1 MQRSRNLD
9 YTASNWPALI
19 GATPMNTAAPER
31 ELVARG
37 KAGDHIAFM
46 ELIRRSSPT
55 ALRTIRKIARN
66 PADVDDVMQDT
77 VVNALKGLC
86 SFNQRSRFSTWLTRI
101 AVNNALLLLRRR
113 RNKVEISIDADGEER
128 TSRPLQLAD
137 HRISQEQVLIHNQ
150 SIETVRRA
158 VRALPTSLRE
168 YVEQCCL
175 KELAHSEVA
184 STLGI
189 SLAAGKSR
197 SLRARRRL
205 HSLLVS
211 RRGPPTVRL
220 HVSESGQSESERN
233 IVQI

>member
-1 MQRSRNLD
+1 MRFED
-9 YTASNWPALI
+9 AA
-19 GATPMNTAAPER
+19 PMNTTPER
-31 ELVARG
+31 VLVG
-37 KAGDHIAFM
+37 KCKTGDHAAFM
-46 ELIRRSSPT
+46 ELIWRSSPA
-55 ALRTIRKIARN
+55 ALRTIRNIARN
-66 PADVDDVMQDT
+66 PADVEDVMQDT

-113 RNKVEISIDADGEER
+113 RNKVEISLDADGEER
-128 TSRPLQLAD
+128 TSSPLQLAD
-137 HRISQEQVLIHNQ
+137 HRISAEQALIRNQ

-175 KELAHSEVA
+175 KELPHSEVA

-189 SLAAGKSR
+189 SPAAGKSR

-205 HSLLVS
+205 QSSLVL
-211 RRGPPTVRL
+211 RRGRPTM
-220 HVSESGQSESERN
+220 
-233 IVQI
+233 